1 MGHQEIERKFLVR
14 DDTYKQLATSSIP
27 ISQGYLS
34 LNERC
39 SVRVRRWGDKGFITV
54 KSHVVVNRFSRYEWE
69 KEIPAAE
76 ADELLAL
83 CLPGKIE
90 KTRWLVPL
98 GDTLTCEVD
107 EFFGLNQGLVMAEI
121 ELKSEDQS
129 YPRPDFLAEEV
140 TSDPR
145 YFNSYLISHP
155 YLTWKET
162 SNF

>member
-121 ELKSEDQS
+121 QLKSEDQA
-129 YPRPDFLAEEV
+129 YPRPNFLAEEV
-140 TSDPR
+140 TGDPR
-145 YFNSYLISHP
+145 YFNSYLIAHP
-155 YLTWKET
+155 YFTWKET
-162 SNF
+162 DN

>member
-121 ELKSEDQS
+121 ELKSEDQA
-129 YPRPDFLAEEV
+129 YPRPNFLAEEV
-140 TSDPR
+140 TGDPR
-145 YFNSYLISHP
+145 YFNSYLIAHP
-155 YLTWKET
+155 YFTWKET
-162 SNF
+162 DN

>member
-98 GDTLTCEVD
+98 GDTLTYEVD

-121 ELKSEDQS
+121 ELKSEDQA
-129 YPRPDFLAEEV
+129 YPRPNFLAEEV
-140 TSDPR
+140 TGDPR
-145 YFNSYLISHP
+145 YFNSYLIAHP
-155 YLTWKET
+155 YFTWKET
-162 SNF
+162 DN

>member
-98 GDTLTCEVD
+98 SDTLTCEVD

-121 ELKSEDQS
+121 ELKSEDQA

-140 TSDPR
+140 TGDPR
-145 YFNSYLISHP
+145 YFNSYLIAHP

-162 SNF
+162 DN